1 MSEKMNKI
9 KAIEH
14 QGDNIVHSIYDRLIK
29 TFITPIDREDISKLA
44 SLYDDVLDY
53 INAAVNR
60 LYLYEI
66 RSPTEPM
73 RRFTEL
79 VVKSVQEIDFAFAS
93 IHKIKAPEIE
103 SRIIEVDRLE
113 NEADVVLN
121 EAVAALWAAF
131 FNFVAAFVFGVNVAS
146 TIGKGTIDPA
156 IVTAWLLLSTLIGAI
171 AWDIIT
177 WWFGLPTSS
186 SHALVGGLIGAGVVK
201 GGWGVV
207 QVAGVNKI
215 LIFIV
220 LSPLIGLLAA
230 IGLILLT
237 ARIGMHFHRSKA
249 DHVFR
254 RLQLVSAALYSLGH
268 GTNDAQKTM
277 GIIAALLFAQGILG
291 PTFYVPYYVI
301 IIAGVAMGL
310 GTWFGGWRIVRTMGM
325 KITKLHPFGGFS
337 AETAAASTLFAT
349 ASLGIPVST
358 THTIAGAI
366 MGVGATRRL
375 SAVRWGV
382 ARRIVYAWVLTIPA
396 AAAIA
401 ALLYSLLSL
410 AGLR

>member
-1 MSEKMNKI
+1 MSTVI
-9 KAIEH
+9 VPFAI
-14 QGDNIVHSIYDRLIK
+14 V
-29 TFITPIDREDISKLA
+29 
-44 SLYDDVLDY
+44 V
-53 INAAVNR
+53 
-60 LYLYEI
+60 
-66 RSPTEPM
+66 
-73 RRFTEL
+73 L
-79 VVKSVQEIDFAFAS
+79 VVLVALFFDFMNGFHDAANS
-93 IHKIKAPEIE
+93 IAT
-103 SRIIEVDRLE
+103 
-113 NEADVVLN
+113 VVSTRVLSPRT
-121 EAVAALWAAF
+121 AVLWAAV
-131 FNFVAAFVFGVNVAS
+131 FNFIAAFLFGVNVAS
-146 TIGKGTIDPA
+146 TIGKGTIDPS
-156 IVTAWLLLSTLIGAI
+156 IVTAWLLLAVLIGAI
-171 AWDIIT
+171 SWDIIT

-215 LIFIV
+215 LLFIV
-220 LSPLIGLLAA
+220 LSPVIGFFAA
-230 IGLILLT
+230 IGLIVVT
-237 ARIGMHFHRSKA
+237 GRVGSHFQRAGVDRS
-249 DHVFR
+249 FR

-277 GIIAALLFAQGILG
+277 GIIAALLFAQGVLG
-291 PTFYVPYYVI
+291 STFYVPYYVI
-301 IIAGVAMGL
+301 ILAGVAMGL

-325 KITKLHPFGGFS
+325 RITQLQPFGGFS

-366 MGVGATRRL
+366 MGVGTTRRL

-396 AAAIA
+396 AAAISA
-401 ALLYSLLSL
+401 FTYTLLFL

>member
-1 MSEKMNKI
+1 MSSV
-9 KAIEH
+9 
-14 QGDNIVHSIYDRLIK
+14 IVP
-29 TFITPIDREDISKLA
+29 F
-44 SLYDDVLDY
+44 
-53 INAAVNR
+53 
-60 LYLYEI
+60 EI
-66 RSPTEPM
+66 VV
-73 RRFTEL
+73 L
-79 VVKSVQEIDFAFAS
+79 VVLVALCFDFMNGFHDAANS
-93 IHKIKAPEIE
+93 IAT
-103 SRIIEVDRLE
+103 
-113 NEADVVLN
+113 VVSTRVLSPRT
-121 EAVAALWAAF
+121 AVLWAAF
-131 FNFVAAFVFGVNVAS
+131 FNFVAAFIFGVNVAS
-146 TIGKGTIDPA
+146 TIGKGTIDPS
-156 IVTAWLLLSTLIGAI
+156 IVTAWLLLATLLGAI
-171 AWDIIT
+171 SWDIIT

-207 QVAGVNKI
+207 QTAGVNKI
-215 LIFIV
+215 LLFIV

-230 IGLILLT
+230 IGLILVT
-237 ARIGMHFHRSKA
+237 TRIAAHFPRSTA
-249 DHVFR
+249 DHSFR
-254 RLQLVSAALYSLGH
+254 RLQLVSAAMYSLGH

-277 GIIAALLFAQGILG
+277 GIITALLFAQGLLG
-291 PTFYVPYYVI
+291 STFYVPYYVI
-301 IIAGVAMGL
+301 IMAGVAMGL

-325 KITKLHPFGGFS
+325 RITKLHPFGGFS

-366 MGVGATRRL
+366 IGVGATRRL

-401 ALLYSLLSL
+401 AVLYWVLAL